1 MTFIRLL
8 RPLHAALLALCTA
21 AVTAAPTPLAA
32 EPIQAVRLLPGEHI
46 ALDGTLSHPAW
57 QRAPVFDRS
66 YEIEPV
72 RGHVPTHATR
82 VQVLYDEQALYVGVT
97 ALDPEPQRIRDPLVR
112 HDLVNRTQDFV
123 VLYVDPIGARQS
135 AQFFRVSA
143 SGSTADGLHTAA
155 NDGEDFSPDFDF
167 DSAVSRNEQGYTVV
181 FRVPY
186 TSLRYTAGSSGR
198 WRIMVGRRIP
208 RENVVLT
215 LSVPLPREAL
225 SFIDMLQPLQGF
237 EPPLEHGFVQLRPTI
252 TLRHTDERPYGEP
265 RDAGNEIKPSL
276 DIKWRPRPELVL
288 DATLN
293 PDFAQ
298 VALDQPQLSRN
309 TRFALFLT
317 EKRPFFL
324 ESSDLLISPTDAL
337 YTRSINDPRWG
348 LRATWRGEQE
358 SGTGMVLHDKGGG
371 LTPIP
376 GPYFTGYA
384 LQPANDAL
392 MSRAQGSFGSVV
404 LGGIVGARR
413 YHDDAG
419 GSAGENDVAGAD
431 AQWLITDN
439 LRLKAQA
446 MGSSTSALA
455 DSSGVLRRGAAQS
468 GGMGYLG
475 LYGRTDRTETDIS
488 VQELSHGFRND
499 VGFVAQAGMRK
510 LVANQNVQWFELGPF
525 NQLNLYLNSQRIEER
540 STGLTVLQ
548 RWTPGLWFA
557 AAHNLQAIVELVP
570 DEKSRVQGDAPLLDA
585 HYVHLWAQG
594 TPVQWMPLAEAWF
607 DTGRMADVLAGT
619 TGRVVSGRKF
629 GFDVQ
634 MRPLPR
640 LELQPRLD
648 AVVLDNAVEGR
659 WRETAAQLLA
669 IWHVAARQSVRVIL
683 QRHSF
688 ERAGVDKQAETA
700 QSLTYTWR
708 RSAGTVLYVGA
719 TRGSVGLPVTPSRS
733 TELFAKLQFDV
744 SELRW

>member
-1 MTFIRLL
+1 MTVARLL
-8 RPLHAALLALCTA
+8 RVLRAASFCVPCA
-21 AVTAAPTPLAA
+21 AAAAA
-32 EPIQAVRLLPGEHI
+32 TVPGAEEPVQAVRLLPGERI
-46 ALDGTLSHPAW
+46 VLDGTLSHPAW
-57 QRAPVFDRS
+57 KRAPAFDRS

-72 RGHVPTHATR
+72 RGRAPTHTTR

-97 ALDPEPQRIRDPLVR
+97 ALDPEPQRIRAPLVR

-135 AQFFRVSA
+135 AQWFRVSA

-167 DSAVSRNEQGYTVV
+167 DSAVARDDHGYSVV

-186 TSLRYTAGSSGR
+186 TSLRYTAASRDS
-198 WRIMVGRRIP
+198 WRIMIGRRIP
-208 RENVVLT
+208 RENVTLT

-225 SFIDMLQPLQGF
+225 SFIDALQPLQGF
-237 EPPLEHGFVQLRPTI
+237 EPPLEHGFLQLRPTL
-252 TLRHTDERPYGEP
+252 TARRTDERPYGEP
-265 RDAGNEIKPSL
+265 RSTGSELKPSL

-324 ESSDLLISPTDAL
+324 ESADLLVSPTDAL
-337 YTRSINDPRWG
+337 YTRSINEPRWG
-348 LRATWRGEQE
+348 LRATWRDERL
-358 SGTGMVLHDKGGG
+358 SGTGIALRDKGGG

-376 GPYFTGYA
+376 GPYATGYA
-384 LQPANDAL
+384 FQPANDTL
-392 MSRAQGSFGSVV
+392 MSRAQARFGSVV

-413 YHDDAG
+413 YQDDAG
-419 GSAGENDVAGAD
+419 GSAGDNEVAGVD
-431 AQWLITDN
+431 AAWLITAN

-446 MGSSTSALA
+446 MGSSTSAI
-455 DSSGVLRRGAAQS
+455 DDGSGVLRRAAPQR
-468 GGMGYLG
+468 GGMAFVN
-475 LYGRTDRTETDIS
+475 LYGRTDRSETDLSYQEIS
-488 VQELSHGFRND
+488 HRFRND
-499 VGFVAQAGMRK
+499 VGFVAQAGIRK
-510 LVANQNVQWFELGPF
+510 WVANQNLQWFELGPF
-525 NQLNLYLNSQRIEER
+525 NQLNLYLNTQRIEER
-540 STGLTVLQ
+540 GSGRTVLQ
-548 RWTPGLWFA
+548 RWVPGLWFA
-557 AAHNLQAIVELVP
+557 AARNTQAIVEWVP
-570 DEKSRVQGDAPLLDA
+570 DEKSRVQRDAPLLDA
-585 HYVHLWAQG
+585 RYVHFWVQG
-594 TPVQWMPLAEAWF
+594 TPVEWVPLAEAWF
-607 DTGRMADVLAGT
+607 DTGRLVDVLAGT

-634 MRPLPR
+634 TRPLPR

-648 AVVLDNAVEGR
+648 AVVLDNPIEGR
-659 WRETAAQLLA
+659 WRESAAQLLA
-669 IWHVAARQSVRVIL
+669 IWHIAARQSLRVIL

-688 ERAGVDKQAETA
+688 ERSGVDKQADTA

-719 TRGSVGLPVTPSRS
+719 TRGSTGLPATPSHS
-733 TELFAKLQFDV
+733 TELFVKLQLDLD
-744 SELRW
+744 ELRR